1 MASSTPPLPSEI
13 IFKILSRTSLET
25 LDTCKAVKKE
35 WHDMIFESSFMPQFC
50 ANSQNISGYFVQ
62 GPSNSSYYASE
73 FVSMDGCSGNST
85 TTTPFHL
92 PRPDAL
98 VNSPAFSFST
108 RIVASTMQGI
118 LCCVITRGNRRRRYH
133 ICKPITNQ
141 WVKLPNPR
149 TRYLTQNVALIV
161 LRSKPLHFKIIRL
174 SSPPTSQPY
183 HYSKLG
189 LITHYRCEIFDSEY
203 WRWRQGKDI
212 LLLYPKYSFFAPA
225 VHAAGL
231 IYFHLCD
238 GQVMALNYDGEEVFP
253 KFSLPNCPGIDDKY
267 TDDHR
272 LIMEY
277 KGKLGCTCLSP
288 NGIMLW
294 VFDNGRRDWEL
305 IIKEVDIEII
315 KGEAKY
321 AIPHGFYNADIALMA
336 EGNRVFFYK
345 LQDKSFNLVTL
356 KKCHGFLEF
365 FPFRSDLEPM
375 DIRMPG
381 ANIVSSTKHLYRP
394 SWISFVIVFIF
405 LFGIF
410 LLFSHA

>member
-1 MASSTPPLPSEI
+1 MASSSRPLPSDI

-62 GPSNSSYYASE
+62 GRFFGEQVSE

-92 PRPDAL
+92 PRPDEL
-98 VNSPAFSFST
+98 VKLPAAFFVDT

-118 LCCVITRGNRRRRYH
+118 LCCVITLGNWRSRFH
-133 ICKPITNQ
+133 ICKPSTKQ
-141 WVKLPNPR
+141 WVKLPSPKM
-149 TRYLTQNVALIV
+149 RYFTEKVALIV

-174 SSPPTSQPY
+174 SFQAQPC

-189 LITHYRCEIFDSEY
+189 LIRHYRCEIFDSEY

-212 LLLYPKYSFFAPA
+212 LLSSFFEPYAPA

-231 IYFHLCD
+231 IYFQLCH

-253 KFSLPNCPGIDDKY
+253 RPSLPNCPGIDDTY
-267 TDDHR
+267 NDGHR
-272 LIMEY
+272 HIMEY

-315 KGEAKY
+315 KEEAKY

-336 EGNRVFFYK
+336 EGSKVFFYK

-356 KKCHGFLEF
+356 KCHSLGAF

-381 ANIVSSTKHLYRP
+381 ATIISSTKHLYRP
-394 SWISFVIVFIF
+394 SWISFVIVFLF
-405 LFGIF
+405 LFGTF